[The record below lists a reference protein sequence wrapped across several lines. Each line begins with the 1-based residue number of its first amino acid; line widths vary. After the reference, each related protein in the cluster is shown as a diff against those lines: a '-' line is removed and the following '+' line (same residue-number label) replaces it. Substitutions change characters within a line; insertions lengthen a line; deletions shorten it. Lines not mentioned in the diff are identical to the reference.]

1 METVRGEVSNHKRA
15 VFFVNYPRKTNRSAT
30 TGRKEVEWNHVHDR
44 LPHGAQPW
52 RSFRRAATFLGCLL
66 AEIAPVSRRRFSL
79 ALHGAAGIVIAVV
92 AIEITPRAK
101 TVGQVWV
108 MVSAFVAGG
117 LFFILADSLLGI
129 VRRRMGT
136 ESKGGGPWLIY
147 FAVAV
152 DLVSDGIMIGAGATV
167 APHLALLLALGQV
180 AADIPERNPSHRSNA
195 AHGRAA
201 EEHTLALRGRIGSA
215 GAPQHNRGLPGA
227 TRCSRIGEDGAAR
240 LHCGDPHNGDR
251 RGNDARSPRSHGRLL
266 RATLCFVLGFAG
278 FWSLT
283 AALG

>member
-1 METVRGEVSNHKRA
+1 MSI
-15 VFFVNYPRKTNRSAT
+15 
-30 TGRKEVEWNHVHDR
+30 TGYLTAPGLALIPAGGN
-44 LPHGAQPW
+44 
-52 RSFRRAATFLGCLL
+52 FLGCLL
-66 AEIAPVSRRRFSL
+66 AEIAPVSRRELSL

-180 AADIPERNPSHRSNA
+180 AADIPEGFATGATLRTEGLRRNTRLLFA
-195 AHGRAA
+195 AGLALPVLLSTTA
-201 EEHTLALRGRIGSA
+201 GYLALRGAPESVRMGLLVFTA
-215 GAPQHNRGLPGA
+215 GILITVTVEEMMPEAHEA
-227 TRCSRIGEDGAAR
+227 TDSCW
-240 LHCGDPHNGDR
+240 
-251 RGNDARSPRSHGRLL
+251 
-266 RATLCFVLGFAG
+266 ATSCFVLGFAG